1 MSEVN
6 ALYLSKCTAGIM
18 ETSRYGFV
26 RWYVPAHC
34 PRVEAT
40 ASIHGVTT
48 GVPCDTVHKTRVE
61 TGS

>member
-1 MSEVN
+1 
-6 ALYLSKCTAGIM
+6 M